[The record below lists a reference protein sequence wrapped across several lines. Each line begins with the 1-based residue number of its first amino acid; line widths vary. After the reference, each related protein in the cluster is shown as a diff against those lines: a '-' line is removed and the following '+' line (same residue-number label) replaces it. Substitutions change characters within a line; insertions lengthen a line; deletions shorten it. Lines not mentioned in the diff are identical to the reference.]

1 MVPTLFLLWVLYAT
15 FLGIFVTGLFQGV
28 LAGLMFMILG
38 IQKPVIWAAAVACVS
53 VVPIFG
59 TAIIWMPIALYLIF
73 VGSLVKGIVLLLFGT
88 FVIALVDNILRPLI
102 IEGQAEG
109 MHVLLLFFAL
119 AGGLLFFGPLGLLL
133 GPLIT
138 ALLIALLEIYQ
149 LELQNSR

>member
-1 MVPTLFLLWVLYAT
+1 
-15 FLGIFVTGLFQGV
+15 
-28 LAGLMFMILG
+28 MFMILG
-38 IQKPVIWAAAVACVS
+38 IQKPVILAAAVACVS

-73 VGSLVKGIVLLLFGT
+73 IGSLVKGIVLLLFGT